1 MINEKLNK
9 DILDLIN
16 ENKTEINGM
25 KAKLLW
31 TNPNPTSNFP
41 SSGETGTIS
50 LSTDDYDFIIWVCSD
65 YNSFTSPAGNFIYF
79 KGQNYM
85 NFSNAIGSSGTQIFN
100 IFRFLQRVD
109 DKTFHISRCFKYKQ
123 AGNNTSLTYEDKT
136 LLPMY
141 AIGFKTGLFS

>member
-16 ENKTEINGM
+16 ENKIEINGM

-41 SSGETGTIS
+41 SSGDSGTINLKS
-50 LSTDDYDFIIWVCSD
+50 DDYDFIIWVCSD
-65 YNSFTSPAGNFIYF
+65 DNKFDSPAGCFIYF
-79 KGQNYM
+79 KGLRYI
-85 NFSNAIGSSGTQIFN
+85 NFNNAVGSAGTQIYN
-100 IFRFLQRVD
+100 IFRYVQRVND
-109 DKTFHISRCFKYKQ
+109 TTFNISRCFKYRQ
-123 AGNNTSLTYEDKT
+123 SGGSTSLNYEDKT
-136 LLPMY
+136 LLPIY